1 LRERERKF
9 DDDIRRD
16 SAREHLMV
24 KGERDYLDARRLG
37 QKYSLREYRS
47 FEAEI
52 QLRPALA
59 LGCLC
64 FVLIG
69 GPIGIWTNRA
79 DFLSSFVIGFL
90 PAIGLYYPVV
100 MCATKLAKDGRVP
113 LVPAIW
119 TADVIFLCAAVFMCW
134 KLVRK

>member
-1 LRERERKF
+1 MGPEEKKWF
-9 DDDIRRD
+9 VD
-16 SAREHLMV
+16 SSV
-24 KGERDYLDARRLG
+24 G
-37 QKYSLREYRS
+37 QKYSMREYRS
-47 FEAEI
+47 FEVEI

-100 MCATKLAKDGRVP
+100 MCATKLAKDGRIP
-113 LVPAIW
+113 LVAGIW
-119 TADVIFLCAAVFMCW
+119 AADAVFLCAACFLCW
-134 KLVRK
+134 RLVRK